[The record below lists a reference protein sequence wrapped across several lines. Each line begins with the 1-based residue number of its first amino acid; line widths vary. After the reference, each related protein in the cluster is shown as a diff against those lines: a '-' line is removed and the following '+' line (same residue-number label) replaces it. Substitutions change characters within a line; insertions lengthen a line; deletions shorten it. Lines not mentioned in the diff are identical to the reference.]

1 MGQSSLV
8 QLMTKLD
15 LHVLNVM
22 ELPIQL
28 EVEIIVKMLPWV
40 VTKE

>member
-8 QLMTKLD
+8 QLMTELD
-15 LHVLNVM
+15 FHVLNVM

-28 EVEIIVKMLPWV
+28 EVEIIVKMLPRV